1 MMGNVDNIGLEVSGE
16 TAQRRHATETDAAPL
31 GPRDPAVVAEGL
43 SKAYLLWDN
52 PRDRLK
58 HPLRNM
64 AARYLPIKPK
74 TYYREF
80 WALRDVGF
88 TLHQGETL
96 GIIGRNGSGKS
107 TLLQVVCGVLTPTAG
122 TFSTKGRVSALL
134 ELGSGFNPEF
144 TGKDNVYMNASIL
157 GLSRQEVDERYDTIV
172 DFADIGEFIDQP
184 VKTYSSGM
192 FVRLAFAIAAHVD
205 AEILVVDEALAVGD
219 AFFTQKC
226 MRYMRGFREHGSLL
240 FVSHDTGAVVN
251 LCDRAIL
258 LEHGA
263 VKAEGSARDV
273 CEVYLEDM
281 FAAQQPI
288 DGAQHARLVQSVD
301 RDHSYLDIVDQRLK
315 YVNLS
320 PLRNDIELFAFEE
333 GAKAFGA
340 GGARIA
346 DVRLVDPESDARLS
360 WVVGGERVSLVVSV
374 ETQADL
380 SQPII
385 GFMVKDR
392 LGQTV
397 FGDNTYLTYQKAPP
411 AVPAG
416 ATFQARFTFRMPILP
431 TGEYTIAAS
440 VAQGTQVDHV
450 QLHWLHEA
458 LLFRSHTSSV
468 CTGLTGVPMESVVME
483 SRERQEAR

>member
-1 MMGNVDNIGLEVSGE
+1 MTV
-16 TAQRRHATETDAAPL
+16 HATQARVEMSSRQATTGSEDCS
-31 GPRDPAVVAEGL
+31 VVAESL

-64 AARYLPIKPK
+64 LARHLPITPK

-80 WALRDVGF
+80 WALRDVSF
-88 TLHQGETL
+88 TLRPGETL
-96 GIIGRNGSGKS
+96 GVIGRNGSGKS
-107 TLLQVVCGVLTPTAG
+107 TLLQVVCGVLTPTSG

-192 FVRLAFAIAAHVD
+192 FVRLAFAVAAHVD

-226 MRYMRGFREHGSLL
+226 MRYMRRFREYGSLL
-240 FVSHDTGAVVN
+240 FVSHDTGAVNN

-263 VKAEGSARDV
+263 VKAEGSAREV
-273 CEVYLEDM
+273 CDLYLEDLVG
-281 FAAQQPI
+281 AQQP
-288 DGAQHARLVQSVD
+288 VD
-301 RDHSYLDIVDQRLK
+301 VEPAPRIGSLLPPLAEDVDVVDQRLE
-315 YVNLS
+315 YLNAS
-320 PLRNDIELFAFEE
+320 AHRNDIEVFIFNEE
-333 GAKAFGA
+333 AKAFGA
-340 GGARIA
+340 GGARLTN
-346 DVRLVDPESDARLS
+346 VQLVDPGTGARLS
-360 WVVGGERVSLVVSV
+360 WVVGGERVTVVVSAQT
-374 ETQADL
+374 EIELT
-380 SQPII
+380 QPIL

-392 LGQTV
+392 LGQIV
-397 FGDNTYLTYQKAPP
+397 FSDNTYLTYYRNPP
-411 AVPAG
+411 SVPAG
-416 ATFQARFTFRMPILP
+416 AAFQARFTFRMPVLP
-431 TGEYTIAAS
+431 AGDYFIAAS
-440 VAQGTQVDHV
+440 VAQGTQQENV
-450 QLHWLHEA
+450 QFHWMHEA
-458 LLFRSHTSSV
+458 LLFRSHSSSV
-468 CTGLTGVPMESVVME
+468 CTGLVGVPMISIVME
-483 SRERQEAR
+483 ELEGA

>member
-1 MMGNVDNIGLEVSGE
+1 MVMSKVEKIGLGVSRD
-16 TAQRRHATETDAAPL
+16 TPPQSQATGKDAAQL
-31 GPRDPAVVAEGL
+31 GPRDCAVVAEGL

-107 TLLQVVCGVLTPTAG
+107 TLLQVVCGVLTPTSG
-122 TFSTKGRVSALL
+122 TFLTKGRVSALL

-226 MRYMRGFREHGSLL
+226 MRYMRNFREHGSLL
-240 FVSHDTGAVVN
+240 FVSHDTGAVIN

-258 LEHGA
+258 LEHGG

-288 DGAQHARLVQSVD
+288 DGAQEAPLPSRVE
-301 RDHSYLDIVDQRLK
+301 HSAGYLDIVDQRLK

-320 PLRNDIELFAFEE
+320 SYRNDIELFGLNEDT
-333 GAKAFGA
+333 KAFGA

-346 DVRLVDPESDARLS
+346 DVQLVDPDNGARLS
-360 WVVGGERVSLVVSV
+360 WVVGGERVS
-374 ETQADL
+374 
-380 SQPII
+380 
-385 GFMVKDR
+385 
-392 LGQTV
+392 
-397 FGDNTYLTYQKAPP
+397 
-411 AVPAG
+411 
-416 ATFQARFTFRMPILP
+416 
-431 TGEYTIAAS
+431 
-440 VAQGTQVDHV
+440 
-450 QLHWLHEA
+450 
-458 LLFRSHTSSV
+458 
-468 CTGLTGVPMESVVME
+468 
-483 SRERQEAR
+483 